1 MFRSFVRGNKNFHCW
16 HPVVKFE
23 VIAQSWCFYR
33 LPFIGFLFGTLI
45 DDLFKAVVGNNH
57 MSACLEERVRC
68 RARPSGGINTHS
80 HPHTQTEL
88 RRDCFFLFFSFFFF
102 FFLLFGLESGFIF
115 TPIYQPDCSSDPRRL
130 PPLPGVYILWSCLPT
145 EAGEAMYIT
154 AQMWCF
160 RVERDKRSERTR
172 VSGECWIQW
181 GSTWI

>member
-80 HPHTQTEL
+80 HPHTLTEL
-88 RRDCFFLFFSFFFF
+88 RR
-102 FFLLFGLESGFIF
+102 ER
-115 TPIYQPDCSSDPRRL
+115 IYLHSHLSTWLQQWSTEITSIAGCLHTVIL
-130 PPLPGVYILWSCLPT
+130 PPDWSWRGNVHNCT
-145 EAGEAMYIT
+145 DVMF
-154 AQMWCF
+154 Q
-160 RVERDKRSERTR
+160 
-172 VSGECWIQW
+172 SGE
-181 GSTWI
+181 G